1 MKRWLLIFWLTSL
14 TWASAQSREIVIN
27 RLPLH
32 PEVLSKLEQHF
43 QIHVPDGHYWYDPV
57 CGAWGQ
63 EGGPTLGFTSPGLN
77 LGGYPPAD
85 ISRGNTGVFVNGRHL
100 PVQDL
105 MALQRLTG
113 PIRTGAYWLDGEG
126 NAGFV
131 GGPAIVNLRRLARG
145 QGLYRQGSGVGE
157 AYRSGGAGYHNS
169 NTGIGI
175 ITDGQGGAT
184 VFTP

>member
-1 MKRWLLIFWLTSL
+1 MKRYLLFLCL
-14 TWASAQSREIVIN
+14 AMVAWAGAQPREIVVN
-27 RLPLH
+27 RLPLN
-32 PEVLSKLEQHF
+32 PEVLAKMEQHF
-43 QIHVPDGHYWYDPV
+43 QIRVPDGYYWYDPV

-63 EGGPTLGFTSPGLN
+63 EGGPTLGFTAPSLN
-77 LGGYPPAD
+77 LGGYPPED

-100 PVQDL
+100 PLQDL
-105 MALQRLTG
+105 LALQRLTG
-113 PIRTGAYWLDGEG
+113 PIQRGSYWLDAEG

-131 GGPAIVNLRRLARG
+131 GGPAIVNLRSLARG
-145 QGLYRQGSGVGE
+145 QGHYRQGSGVGQ